1 MDPKIN
7 QGFCLAWLSWI
18 AKRRHIIRLCN
29 IGFQSFFKVRRA
41 TIQRLRSAY
50 QKTENAVS
58 EITVYPFWHFQPT
71 PFQTQPS
78 PAPASG
84 IKQNPFRNTISY
96 PKMQMYNVD
105 CKETNTKEPP
115 NCPPKT
121 LNSINQELSTTESKT
136 APKKCP
142 KWHLLNVPKLVPN
155 LGVQNHHLRCSEK
168 PQFGISEIKNF
179 QKSGT
184 QKWPQF

>member
-1 MDPKIN
+1 MGADVDVGVGVGVCACARTTSSVLIRNLKLQKNWCQDMDPKIN

-58 EITVYPFWHFQPT
+58 EITVYPFWHFQLT

-84 IKQNPFRNTISY
+84 IKQNLFRNTI
-96 PKMQMYNVD
+96 
-105 CKETNTKEPP
+105 
-115 NCPPKT
+115 
-121 LNSINQELSTTESKT
+121 
-136 APKKCP
+136 
-142 KWHLLNVPKLVPN
+142 
-155 LGVQNHHLRCSEK
+155 
-168 PQFGISEIKNF
+168 
-179 QKSGT
+179 
-184 QKWPQF
+184 